1 MMQPTPL
8 DAWIAEQTHG
18 GGPLDPE
25 KLREYQLHTLNETLA
40 WAMENSPYHRGRLGR
55 LPKSGLSDLG
65 ELADLPIMDESILRT
80 RPEYVLC
87 ISQGDVARVVTLR
100 TTGSTGEPKRLYFT
114 AEDIAH
120 TVDFFAVGMTQQ
132 IRSGDT
138 AMVFMPG
145 ATPHSVGDLLRES
158 LTRLQAECVSYG
170 FMDDPARVT
179 EKILLHEARVLIGLP
194 GQLLTL
200 AREQAEALRGSV
212 SSVLLS
218 GEHAPQWL
226 ARDIASRLDCEVF
239 IHYGLTETGLG
250 GGVECGAHHGMHLR
264 EADLLVEIVDPG
276 SKRPLPTG
284 EPGEIVLTTLRRRGM
299 PLIRYA
305 TGDKGMLLDRN
316 CPCGSRV
323 ARLLPLGERRGD
335 TVPVQDSHFSLNHV
349 DEAVFRVDRISAC
362 NAELRYGASPSEAA
376 TLRLSLAT
384 KSAGNEATHQL
395 AAEVREA
402 MAASPVLGPLIHS
415 HALDVDIAWTT
426 GAECL
431 AAGPKRSLVIQNNQ
445 ESL

>member
-8 DAWIAEQTHG
+8 DAWIAGQTHG
-18 GGPLDPE
+18 GQALDPQ
-25 KLREYQLHTLNETLA
+25 KLREYQLRTLNETLT
-40 WAMENSPYHRGRLGR
+40 WAMENSPYHKGRLGR
-55 LPKSGLSDLG
+55 LPKSGLSDLS
-65 ELADLPIMDESILRT
+65 ELADLPTMDETILRS

-114 AEDIAH
+114 AEDITH
-120 TVDFFAVGMTQQ
+120 TIDFFAVGMTQQ
-132 IRSGDT
+132 VRAGDT

-145 ATPHSVGDLLRES
+145 ATPHSVGDLLREA
-158 LTRLQAECVSYG
+158 LTRLQAECISYG
-170 FMDDPARVT
+170 FMDDPARVA

-200 AREQAEALRGSV
+200 ARDQAASLRGAV

-226 ARDIASRLDCEVF
+226 ARDIAARLDCEVF

-250 GGVECGAHHGMHLR
+250 GGVECCAHHGMHLR
-264 EADLLVEIVDPG
+264 EADLLVEIVEPG
-276 SKRPLPTG
+276 SKRPLPVG

-305 TGDKGMLLDRN
+305 TGDRGLLLDRE

-323 ARLLPLGERRGD
+323 ARLLPLGGRRGD
-335 TVPVQDSHFSLNHV
+335 TVPVRDSHFSLSDV
-349 DEAVFRVDRISAC
+349 DEAVFRVGRISAC
-362 NAELRYGASPSEAA
+362 NAALRYAQDSDDPA
-376 TLRLSLAT
+376 TLRLRLAA
-384 KSAGNEATHQL
+384 KYAGNEDASRI

-402 MAASPVLGPLIHS
+402 LAESPVFGPLIQLHL
-415 HALDVDIAWTT
+415 LDVDIAWTT
-426 GAECL
+426 AAECL
-431 AAGPKRSLVIQNNQ
+431 ATGPKRSLVIQNDQ
-445 ESL
+445 ETL